1 MEKILPLINKEKEKF
16 FVIRLLL
23 IDLLQQLYI
32 NSSSNILLITNKY
45 TMIMKSE
52 LKNVRD
58 VMNKSIISV
67 DKDDAIRMAVKKMIH
82 GGIGAVIV
90 TEKDKPVGILTE
102 RDILK
107 FIANEKMDL
116 DNSKVENIMSA
127 PLISVDS
134 SSSLEEAAGVMLTN
148 NIRRLIIKEKDE
160 YVGIIS
166 QRELQR
172 FITELR

>member
-1 MEKILPLINKEKEKF
+1 
-16 FVIRLLL
+16 
-23 IDLLQQLYI
+23 
-32 NSSSNILLITNKY
+32 
-45 TMIMKSE
+45 MIMKSE

-67 DKDDAIRMAVKKMIH
+67 DKNDAIRMAVNKMVH

-107 FIANEKMDL
+107 FIANEKTDL
-116 DNSKVENIMSA
+116 DNNKVENIMST

-134 SSSLEEAAGVMLTN
+134 SSSLEEAANVMLTN

-160 YVGIIS
+160 YVGLIS

>member
-1 MEKILPLINKEKEKF
+1 MVEL
-16 FVIRLLL
+16 VQLL
-23 IDLLQQLYI
+23 
-32 NSSSNILLITNKY
+32 SP
-45 TMIMKSE
+45 
-52 LKNVRD
+52 
-58 VMNKSIISV
+58 
-67 DKDDAIRMAVKKMIH
+67 
-82 GGIGAVIV
+82 
-90 TEKDKPVGILTE
+90 EKDKPVGILTE

-116 DNSKVENIMSA
+116 DNKVENIMSA

-134 SSSLEEAAGVMLTN
+134 VSSFEEAANVMLTN

-172 FITELR
+172 FITELS

>member
-1 MEKILPLINKEKEKF
+1 
-16 FVIRLLL
+16 
-23 IDLLQQLYI
+23 
-32 NSSSNILLITNKY
+32 
-45 TMIMKSE
+45 MIMKSE

-67 DKDDAIRMAVKKMIH
+67 DKDDAIRMAVKKMVH

>member
-1 MEKILPLINKEKEKF
+1 
-16 FVIRLLL
+16 
-23 IDLLQQLYI
+23 
-32 NSSSNILLITNKY
+32 
-45 TMIMKSE
+45 MIMKSE

-67 DKDDAIRMAVKKMIH
+67 DKDDAIRMAVKKMVH

-116 DNSKVENIMSA
+116 DNNKVENIMSA

-172 FITELR
+172 FITDLR